1 MWRKK
6 LKYIV
11 IALFAFM
18 TFAGIAKSSDHD
30 SSTVQAD
37 DVVVTPPFTPSAD
50 PIKFMFV
57 YWTSGFTLQPTSQYT
72 YIGQPI
78 TLSTDTHIT
87 LLDSMSSIYSY
98 GYQWY
103 TSNNGTTWT
112 NPSGMTKK
120 KLTVD
125 PTEEGT
131 VYYQQ
136 TYTRGKLIGSSR
148 SGYYSQV
155 AFITT
160 YPDPVDALSVD
171 VTVDDD
177 YLYNN
182 QSEASTTFAHA
193 KPNPA
198 DSTALLS
205 WSVDDTSLATIDK
218 TTGMITANKSGKSGD
233 LTVIATLTNSDGSTV
248 EGEKTITIGGGLDDE
263 TVDEGT
269 SATFSVLGAFDK
281 QPDSVV
287 WHKVVNGKDTTVE
300 TSTSLKYMTPETVYT
315 DDGTQYYAV
324 IKVTEN
330 DVNGN
335 AETNT
340 ITTNKAK
347 LNVIA
352 NTIPKVIIQSTVYN
366 STYND
371 HNETDTQINNVIDG
385 DDLIIKGTF
394 TDENVNSAMAK
405 GELTVK
411 IPSNMSPTSIKLDGE
426 DAENA
431 YALVDP
437 ADESVKLVRIYDVD
451 FSTTKSHTYEID
463 VPAADNG
470 VLEYVTTP
478 SVQAANAAGQDLPY
492 EYLGNP
498 ITINFTDNKLT
509 AQANPL
515 DYGQLKYSSV
525 GKPVNATI
533 DGQDDADML
542 SVSDNRRDKDSQQI
556 YLAQTEGFVDDD
568 NNELQS
574 ELRYYDSSGN
584 YQLLSSSNLLVSD
597 ISQGDTV
604 NSIVNNENTGLRLY
618 IHHGSLKYSQYTS
631 TLLWTIQNTPI

>member
-1 MWRKK
+1 
-6 LKYIV
+6 
-11 IALFAFM
+11 
-18 TFAGIAKSSDHD
+18 
-30 SSTVQAD
+30 
-37 DVVVTPPFTPSAD
+37 
-50 PIKFMFV
+50 
-57 YWTSGFTLQPTSQYT
+57 
-72 YIGQPI
+72 
-78 TLSTDTHIT
+78 
-87 LLDSMSSIYSY
+87 
-98 GYQWY
+98 
-103 TSNNGTTWT
+103 
-112 NPSGMTKK
+112 MTKK

-155 AFITT
+155 ALSRLIQIQLMHS
-160 YPDPVDALSVD
+160 ALMLLW
-171 VTVDDD
+171 TMIICTII
-177 YLYNN
+177 N
-182 QSEASTTFAHA
+182 QKQNTTFAHA

-300 TSTSLKYMTPETVYT
+300 TSTSLKYTTPETVYT

-385 DDLIIKGTF
+385 DDLIIK
-394 TDENVNSAMAK
+394 EP
-405 GELTVK
+405 LQ
-411 IPSNMSPTSIKLDGE
+411 
-426 DAENA
+426 
-431 YALVDP
+431 
-437 ADESVKLVRIYDVD
+437 
-451 FSTTKSHTYEID
+451 TK
-463 VPAADNG
+463 
-470 VLEYVTTP
+470 
-478 SVQAANAAGQDLPY
+478 
-492 EYLGNP
+492 
-498 ITINFTDNKLT
+498 
-509 AQANPL
+509 
-515 DYGQLKYSSV
+515 
-525 GKPVNATI
+525 
-533 DGQDDADML
+533 M
-542 SVSDNRRDKDSQQI
+542 
-556 YLAQTEGFVDDD
+556 
-568 NNELQS
+568 
-574 ELRYYDSSGN
+574 
-584 YQLLSSSNLLVSD
+584 
-597 ISQGDTV
+597 
-604 NSIVNNENTGLRLY
+604 
-618 IHHGSLKYSQYTS
+618 
-631 TLLWTIQNTPI
+631 